1 MRYLLCEDSTG
12 GFVFWESV
20 NRLLLGGYF
29 DIVDHSAGRGGLKKK
44 VESLLP
50 LGRDD
55 VILIAIDDIPK
66 SLPIIQSIRKIQK
79 EYGMNL
85 SFTNY
90 WCIEE
95 VLISFSNLAKWST
108 VEGDIVS
115 IGERVKDLII
125 QGEVKARIDIGLQ
138 DELIAL
144 TGGKRVNK
152 EKFYARLLGKLID
165 NGLGQFSF
173 TKHEPD
179 DDTNTSC
186 WFNDCCELRLDNG
199 CQDRCGIPLGMIK
212 ASERLLFLFE
222 NSLLANRAFGLALV
236 NDSNTKENLL
246 K

>member
-1 MRYLLCEDSTG
+1 MRYLLCEDSIG

-29 DIVDHSAGRGGLKKK
+29 DVVDHSAGRGGLKKK
-44 VESLLP
+44 IEILLP
-50 LGRDD
+50 LEQGD
-55 VILIAIDDIPK
+55 VILVAIDDIPK
-66 SLPIIQSIRKIQK
+66 SQAIIQSIGRLQK
-79 EYGMNL
+79 EHSINL

-95 VLISFSNLAKWST
+95 VLVSFVDLAKWST
-108 VEGDIVS
+108 VQGDIVK
-115 IGERVKDLII
+115 IGERVRSLIM
-125 QGEVKARIDIGLQ
+125 QGNIGSRIDLELQ

-152 EKFYARLLGKLID
+152 EKFYARLLGMLID

-173 TKHEPD
+173 TKHETG

-186 WFNDCCELRLDNG
+186 WFNNCTELRISNG
-199 CQDRCGIPLGMIK
+199 CQNMCGIPFDMTK
-212 ASERLLFLFE
+212 ASERLLCLFE
-222 NSLLANRAFGLALV
+222 NSLLESRDFGLKLIEKA
-236 NDSNTKENLL
+236 NKGAI

>member
-29 DIVDHSAGRGGLKKK
+29 DVVDHSAGRGGLKKK
-44 VESLLP
+44 IESFLP
-50 LGRDD
+50 LGHDD
-55 VILIAIDDIPK
+55 LILVAIDDIPK
-66 SLPIIQSIRKIQK
+66 SQSIIQSIRKLQK
-79 EYGMNL
+79 EHGMNL

-95 VLISFSNLAKWST
+95 VLVSFANLAKWST
-108 VEGDIVS
+108 VQGDVVR
-115 IGERVKDLII
+115 IGERVRNLIMQGNIGSRVDL
-125 QGEVKARIDIGLQ
+125 KLQ
-138 DELIAL
+138 DELIEL

-152 EKFYARLLGKLID
+152 EKFYTRLLGLLLD

-173 TKHEPD
+173 TKHESG

-186 WFNDCCELRLDNG
+186 WFNDCCNLRISSG
-199 CQDRCGIPLGMIK
+199 CQNMCGIPLDMIT

-222 NSLLANRAFGLALV
+222 NSLLESRNFGLKLV
-236 NDSNTKENLL
+236 KKANKG
-246 K
+246 